1 MNRFVLAR
9 GSGQRIPLTIVGGP
23 EGAGKTTLLRRLLTH
38 NDGRRVAVVLDHP
51 SALALSDDLIAR
63 SDGNSVVLHNGSA
76 CLSLDG
82 EIGTALST
90 IHTRHVAGLPDHVV
104 VEASAAAS
112 PLRTAGYAYL
122 PGFRPGGTVVVVSA
136 PDVLRAKDDNGDF
149 DSNLEA
155 QLQHA
160 ELLVLN
166 QADRVNPSGLQVA
179 RRWLLQRTSRAR
191 LVESERCGLPAA
203 MILGTSLD
211 HAPVHA
217 IHGEWTPTYAVDT
230 ERRNRIE
237 QPRHAED
244 YRAWLLTTRNSVDA
258 GAFKGWVSALPD
270 SILRG
275 DGVLR
280 IRGEPSHRF
289 QFHRCGLR
297 WSLTRDEPWGTAG
310 EEPLSWISLVGFASA
325 SSPSST
331 EGEGSELL
339 APSGAAEP
347 RHFRPP
353 LRRSQKS
360 RQIGDV
366 S

>member
-23 EGAGKTTLLRRLLTH
+23 RGAGKTTLLRRLLTH
-38 NDGRRVAVVLDHP
+38 NDGRHIAVVLDHP
-51 SALALSDDLIAR
+51 GALALDDSLIAR
-63 SDGNSVVLHNGSA
+63 RDGNSQILHNGSA
-76 CLSLDG
+76 CLSVDG

-90 IHTRHVAGLPDHVV
+90 LHARHGVALPDHVV
-104 VEASAAAS
+104 VEASASAS
-112 PLRTAGYAYL
+112 PLRTSGYAYL
-122 PGFRPGGTVVVVSA
+122 PGFRPGGSVVVVSA
-136 PDVLRAKDDNGDF
+136 PEIVRAKDEDLEV

-160 ELLVLN
+160 ELLILN
-166 QADRVNPSGLQVA
+166 QVDRVNHTARQAV
-179 RRWLLQRTSRAR
+179 RRWLLQRTARAR
-191 LVESERCGLPAA
+191 LVESEHCSLPAA

-217 IHGEWTPTYAVDT
+217 IHGEWTPTFAVDS
-230 ERRNRIE
+230 ESRPGRIV
-237 QPRHAED
+237 QPRHEDD
-244 YRAWLLTTRNSVDA
+244 YRAWLLTTQDTVDSS
-258 GAFKGWVSALPD
+258 AFRGWVSALPD

-297 WSLTRDEPWGTAG
+297 WTLTRDEPWGNG
-310 EEPLSWISLVGFASA
+310 PSEPLSWVSLIGFSSAAAADEQTETVTTTGA
-325 SSPSST
+325 SS
-331 EGEGSELL
+331 
-339 APSGAAEP
+339 SG
-347 RHFRPP
+347 HFQPP
-353 LRRSQKS
+353 LRRQKTS
-360 RQIGDV
+360 RSTGDV